1 MRRVIVACAG
11 AACFLL
17 LAGPTSF
24 GDDPKGDL
32 PKDGPGDPK
41 LTYDVVAKDTS
52 KYVGKRVVWL
62 ALATTGSK
70 KEAAVAANP
79 DAKDARKYKMYAVRF
94 GTEKELQD
102 LFFADKVKIT
112 GTVAGTLK
120 ISYEVSG
127 PGGEGKEKRTETVPL
142 IVHPKVES
150 AKR

>member
-1 MRRVIVACAG
+1 MASLA

-17 LAGPTSF
+17 LAGSASL
-24 GDDPKGDL
+24 GGDPKGDL
-32 PKDGPGDPK
+32 PKDGPGDPA
-41 LTYDVVAKDTS
+41 LTYDVVAKDPS
-52 KYVGKRVVWL
+52 KYVGKRVVWP
-62 ALATTGSK
+62 ALATTGSG

-94 GTEKELQD
+94 ETEKELQD
-102 LFFADKVKIT
+102 LFFADKAKIT

-142 IVHPKVES
+142 IVYPKVES
-150 AKR
+150 QKK